1 MELKDLLLIFI
12 GTLTGFINTIA
23 GGGSV
28 IILPVLILFFGLP
41 PTVANG
47 TNRIG
52 IIVQTVFSALGFNSK
67 NISPFV
73 LGIKKSIFLGLVTL
87 GGAIIGAYIA
97 IDFPDQWF
105 NKVLSIVMLC
115 VLILT
120 IWKPKP
126 SKNLAQSPKKG
137 YLISLGTFFI
147 IGIYAGFIQAGTGFL
162 MILGFSYL
170 NNLSLVHSNAIKTLV
185 VFLLTIG
192 AIYIFAIN
200 GHINI
205 KYGILLAIGN
215 AAGGWFASRWSVKKG
230 DRVIQIFMITAV
242 SVMAIKLWFY

>member
-1 MELKDLLLIFI
+1 MEWKDLLLILI
-12 GTLTGFINTIA
+12 GTLTGFINTVA

-52 IIVQTVFSALGFNSK
+52 IIVQTVFSALGFKSK
-67 NISPFV
+67 NVTPFA
-73 LGIKKSIFLGLVTL
+73 LGVKKSIFLGLITL
-87 GGAIIGAYIA
+87 AGALIGASIA
-97 IDFPDQWF
+97 IDFPEKWF
-105 NKVLSIVMLC
+105 NRVLSIVMLC

-126 SKNLAQSPKKG
+126 SSLLTQNPKIG
-137 YLISLGTFFI
+137 YLFSVFIFFI

-162 MILGFSYL
+162 MILAFSYL
-170 NNLSLVHSNAIKTLV
+170 NNLSLVQSNAMKTLV

-200 GHINI
+200 GTINL

-215 AAGGWFASRWSVKKG
+215 AMGGWFASRWSVKKG
-230 DRVIQIFMITAV
+230 DRVIQIFMVLAV